1 MVTFKCK
8 RSGNT
13 ASFINPSDIA
23 KMRSL
28 ESYTEVIKHGEQLV
42 GNESNANS
50 KAVNL
55 NNEGSKAES
64 SISTGDAI
72 NVCNSGSGQ
81 KSKAKL
87 SISVNNAKQEVILK
101 KRGRPKA
108 ANAIAAR

>member
-1 MVTFKCK
+1 MVTFRCK

-13 ASFINPSDIA
+13 ASFINPNDIA

-28 ESYTEVIKHGEQLV
+28 ESYTEVITNGTQLV
-42 GNESNANS
+42 GIESSKNS

-55 NNEGSKAES
+55 NDEGSKAES

-72 NVCNSGSGQ
+72 NVCDSGSRQ
-81 KSKAKL
+81 ESKAKL
-87 SISVNNAKQEVILK
+87 SISVNHAKQEVILK